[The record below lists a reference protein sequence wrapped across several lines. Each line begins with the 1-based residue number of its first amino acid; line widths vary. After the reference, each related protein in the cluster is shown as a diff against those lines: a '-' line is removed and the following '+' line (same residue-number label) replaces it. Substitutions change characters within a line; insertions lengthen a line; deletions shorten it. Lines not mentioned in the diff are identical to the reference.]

1 MQITSFL
8 IKLHCY
14 IVCYV
19 VVCLLSVGPNAPILT
34 KSQSKGILTFVFF
47 SFSNVVYIY
56 LFSSLYLFLLAFL
69 LIGQII
75 HLLLAFA
82 NKLGGETIIF
92 Q

>member
-1 MQITSFL
+1 MHITSFL
-8 IKLHCY
+8 IKLLCY

-19 VVCLLSVGPNAPILT
+19 VVCLLSGGPNAPIST

-69 LIGQII
+69 LMGQII
-75 HLLLAFA
+75 ILLLAFA
-82 NKLGGETIIF
+82 NKLGGGTIIF
-92 Q
+92 